1 MDLEGKLLLREV
13 AVMEPATAL
22 TASQNYRRGRGGGR
36 QGSRGGYGRNIGGRG
51 RGGRQ
56 GNRPPYDG
64 QQHDSNNSLHSF
76 GNGGQSSS
84 SGGQGTYERDRP
96 TCQIC
101 QKTGHTVVC
110 CWFRYESRNSAI
122 RANYASQAGPSSE
135 WLLDTGANMHF
146 TSDLSKLNAPN
157 T

>member
-1 MDLEGKLLLREV
+1 MAKSEEINVDLESKLLLREA

-22 TASQNYRRGRGGGR
+22 TASQNYRGGRGGGQ
-36 QGSRGGYGRNIGGRG
+36 QGSRDGYGRNSGDRG

-56 GNRPPYDG
+56 GSRPPYDG
-64 QQHDSNNSLHSF
+64 QQHGSNNSLHSF
-76 GNGGQSSS
+76 GSGGQSSS

-101 QKTGHTVVC
+101 QKTGHTAVC
-110 CWFRYESRNSAI
+110 CWFRYEESRNSDN

-135 WLLDTGANMHF
+135 
-146 TSDLSKLNAPN
+146 
-157 T
+157 